1 MRLSTE
7 IKIERE
13 ADISYGS
20 RIMMFGSCFSENIGE
35 KLSQLKF
42 NVSNNPLGILFNPCS
57 ILQTIERIA
66 SQNPFVLEDLF
77 CSDGVWNSFHL
88 HSKFA
93 QLDAESYLE
102 NANHQLVLSHEF
114 MRNATHLF
122 ITLGTAWVYEYA
134 DNGLIVANCHKEPSE
149 RFIRKRLSEEDATQT
164 LQKIIETVQ
173 TINPNISVTFTVS
186 PIRHWKDGAH
196 GNQISKATLL
206 LAIDNI
212 LRKNPSVHYF
222 PAYEIMMDELRDYRF
237 YAEDLIH
244 PNELAIEYIWEKFR
258 DCRISDKTTEE
269 MKEVRKIVDALN
281 HRPFNPQSEGYQTF
295 KSNTLANLQA
305 LKTKLPFLNFD
316 EEVRKF
322 LAE

>member
-13 ADISYGS
+13 ADISYES

-35 KLSQLKF
+35 KLSKLKF

-57 ILQTIERIA
+57 ILQTIERIV
-66 SQNPFVLEDLF
+66 SQNPFVQEDLF
-77 CSDGVWNSFHL
+77 CRDGVWNCFHL

-93 QLDAESYLE
+93 RLDAETYLE
-102 NANHQLVLSHEF
+102 NANHLLAQSHEF
-114 MRNATHLF
+114 MREATHLF
-122 ITLGTAWVYEYA
+122 ITLGTAWVYECA
-134 DNGLIVANCHKEPSE
+134 DNGLVVANCHKEPSE
-149 RFIRKRLSEEDATQT
+149 RFIRKRLREEEATQT

-173 TINPNISVTFTVS
+173 TINPTVSVTFTVS

-212 LRKNPSVHYF
+212 LRENPSVHYF

-258 DCRISDKTTEE
+258 DSRIAPDTTEDI
-269 MKEVRKIVDALN
+269 KEVGKIVDALN

>member
-13 ADISYGS
+13 ADISYES

-57 ILQTIERIA
+57 ILQTIERIV
-66 SQNPFVLEDLF
+66 SYNPFVKEDLF
-77 CSDGVWNSFHL
+77 CRDDVWNSFHL

-93 QLDAESYLE
+93 RLDAETYLE
-102 NANHQLVLSHEF
+102 NANHQLALSHEF

-149 RFIRKRLSEEDATQT
+149 RFIRKRLSEEEATQT

-212 LRKNPSVHYF
+212 LQENPSTHYF

-258 DCRISDKTTEE
+258 DSRISPETEEE
-269 MKEVRKIVDALN
+269 MKEVRKIFDALN

>member
-7 IKIERE
+7 IHIERE

-20 RIMMFGSCFSENIGE
+20 KIMMFGSCFSENIGE

-66 SQNPFVLEDLF
+66 SQNPFVKEDLF
-77 CSDGVWNSFHL
+77 CRDGVWNSFHL

-93 QLDAESYLE
+93 RLDAESYLE
-102 NANHQLVLSHEF
+102 NANQLLEQSHEF
-114 MRNATHLF
+114 MKKASHIF
-122 ITLGTAWVYEYA
+122 ITLGTAWVYVCAE
-134 DNGLIVANCHKEPSE
+134 NGDIVANCHKEPSE
-149 RFIRKRLSEEDATQT
+149 RFIRKRLSEEETTRT
-164 LQKIIETVQ
+164 LQKIVETVQ
-173 TINPNISVTFTVS
+173 TINPNLSVTFTVS

-206 LAIDNI
+206 LAIDSI
-212 LRKNPSVHYF
+212 LQEISSIHYF

-237 YAEDLIH
+237 YTEDLIH
-244 PNELAIEYIWEKFR
+244 PNELAIEYIWEKFS
-258 DCRISDKTTEE
+258 DSRISDKTREE
-269 MKEVRKIVDALN
+269 MKEVRKIVDSLN
-281 HRPFNPQSEGYQTF
+281 HRPFNPQSKGYQTF
-295 KSNTLANLQA
+295 KANTLANLQT
-305 LKTKLPFLNFD
+305 LKAKLPFLDFD
-316 EEVRKF
+316 EETRKF

>member
-13 ADISYGS
+13 ADISYES
-20 RIMMFGSCFSENIGE
+20 RIMMFGSCFSENMGE

-93 QLDAESYLE
+93 QLDAETYLE

-258 DCRISDKTTEE
+258 DSRISPETEEE